1 MARKIKGTKSRT
13 KDHPTYPWNL
23 AYGKGGISNGG
34 EVGRG
39 REAETQELYAFTKP
53 FNKYGGFGC
62 FEREI
67 NTKITDRNHGKTFFA
82 CVRARVCAVLS
93 EKGENFLYMKTDIKV
108 SHSAGR
114 DGARRNGLRGRYR
127 EWGN

>member
-23 AYGKGGISNGG
+23 AYDKGGISNGG

-39 REAETQELYAFTKP
+39 RKAETQELYAFTKP

-67 NTKITDRNHGKTFFA
+67 NNTKITDRNHGKTFFA
-82 CVRARVCAVLS
+82 CVRCALREGGELS
-93 EKGENFLYMKTDIKV
+93 IHENG
-108 SHSAGR
+108 H
-114 DGARRNGLRGRYR
+114 
-127 EWGN
+127 